1 MARTHQP
8 HDADARDKEGD
19 EDVAQDARDGH
30 GDEPDGGH
38 EWLVFLIL
46 LVEELARMRLR
57 RFLMDNRRIAVRQD
71 EDNKAYLRPEH
82 PAEEAAPVEERYSHL
97 HGVSAARSLP

>member
-1 MARTHQP
+1 MACIFDTLGRR
-8 HDADARDKEGD
+8 AGD
-19 EDVAQDARDGH
+19 NKV
-30 GDEPDGGH
+30 
-38 EWLVFLIL
+38 
-46 LVEELARMRLR
+46 R

-97 HGVSAARSLP
+97 HGVSMKSEAESRA